1 MVKKIHYCWFGGK
14 KLPKKVK
21 KCIATWKKF
30 LPDYEIKEWNETNFD
45 INMSPFVKEAYESK
59 KWAFVSDYVRIYA
72 LYNEGGIYFDTD
84 MKIIKDPKSYIDKD
98 MFMGYEDSGYVGTA
112 MIGTKEKENKY
123 VKEILDYYNNIEHF
137 NPEIMYNYANPVI
150 ITKILKQYEMTKDD
164 AGIEIFDGNIY
175 VYPRDY
181 FYPISYNYEEKIY
194 TSNTCMVHLFNA
206 TWADKGE
213 KRVIGIYRKFG
224 PGFGGFLNKVI
235 DNVFNFKQAVL
246 RNMLKF
252 YNFLRMKYS
261 IYINR
266 NKRLG
271 RIKDTIENTG
281 KGKLVIYHPEDDRAK
296 CMLANN
302 FDGYKMELREQYTAK
317 EASKIAKIINDAQKD
332 TVIFNNIMDGWD
344 KLITY
349 IKSENSKIKI
359 KVIIYDSY
367 SQLSDE
373 ENWLK
378 YNLILELYAK
388 KKIDEI
394 IVTNKDMYEYLK
406 TKEYNVRL
414 FVNNINVSKDYIQD
428 REKSEL
434 TKIGLYEAEDIYV
447 RNIYNQLCASGLLE
461 NYEIDCFPINY
472 KIVSM
477 ARRHNINL
485 IGTTESLNKEELYKK
500 MAGNDI
506 NLFVMHSGIDSIR
519 PIESLE
525 LGTICLVGKN
535 NCFEG
540 TELEKYIVVQ
550 NENNVLEIA
559 DKIKSALENKNE
571 ILDVYKRWKEDYD
584 KNAKESEKEILSSK
598 EKQDEKI

>member
-14 KLPKKVK
+14 KLPRKVK

-30 LPDYEIKEWNETNFD
+30 LPDYEIKEWNENNFD
-45 INMSPFVKEAYESK
+45 INMSSFVKEAYESK

-150 ITKILKQYEMTKDD
+150 ITKILKGYEMTKDND
-164 AGIEIFDGNIY
+164 GVEIFDGNIY

-181 FYPISYNYEEKIY
+181 FYPISYNYEEKMY

-224 PGFGGFLNKVI
+224 PSLGGFLNKVI
-235 DNVFNFKQAVL
+235 DKMFYFKQAIL
-246 RNMLKF
+246 RNILKL

-266 NKRLG
+266 NKRLK
-271 RIKDTIENTG
+271 RIKETIENT
-281 KGKLVIYHPEDDRAK
+281 KEGKLVIYHPEDERAK
-296 CMLANN
+296 DILQNN
-302 FDGYKMELREQYTAK
+302 FDGYKIELREQYTVK
-317 EASKIAKIINDAQKD
+317 EASMIAKMISDAKKD
-332 TVIFNNIMDGWD
+332 TVVFNSIMDGWD

-349 IKSENSKIKI
+349 IKNEDKKIKV

-367 SQLSDE
+367 SQLSEE

-394 IVTNKDMYEYLK
+394 IVINKDMYEYLK
-406 TKEYNVRL
+406 SKEYNVRL
-414 FVNNINVSKDYIQD
+414 FVNNIQVNKELIKNK
-428 REKSEL
+428 EKSEL

-447 RNIYNQLCASGLLE
+447 RNVYNQLCASSLLE
-461 NYEIDCFPINY
+461 NYEIDYFPINY

-485 IGTTESLNKEELYKK
+485 IGTTEGLSKEELCSK
-500 MAGNDI
+500 MAENDI
-506 NLFVMHSGIDSIR
+506 NLFVMHSGVKTIR

-525 LGTICLVGKN
+525 LGTVCLVGKN
-535 NCFEG
+535 NYFEG

-550 NENNVLEIA
+550 NENSILEIA
-559 DKIKSALENKNE
+559 DKIKVALENKDK
-571 ILDVYKRWKEDYD
+571 ILSVYKMWKEDYD
-584 KNAKESEKEILSSK
+584 KKAKESEEEVLG
-598 EKQDEKI
+598 KI